1 MRKTTIIAII
11 LTLITVLFFVIK
23 KGVDIKT
30 AHLDKTEHLKE
41 ETSKNIPLFEFT
53 TLEGGIFSKYN
64 LIKNKATIIVY
75 FDPDCSLCEK
85 SGTLFSK
92 FESLHK
98 NANVL
103 FVSPSSIEKIKN
115 YQEQFNLKNITNI
128 TFLQCKED
136 DFYTVF
142 KESGT
147 PTYLIYSKNQKLVKI
162 INDDV
167 PVKIILRYMKAAQ
180 IEA

>member
-1 MRKTTIIAII
+1 MKKTIIIAII
-11 LTLITVLFFVIK
+11 LGLLTVLFFVIK
-23 KGVDIKT
+23 KGLDIKT
-30 AHLDKTEHLKE
+30 EHKDKIEDLKKN
-41 ETSKNIPLFEFT
+41 TSKNIPLFEFT

-75 FDPDCSLCEK
+75 FDPECNLCEK
-85 SGTLFSK
+85 SGEMFSK
-92 FESLHK
+92 FQAIHK

-103 FVSPSSIEKIKN
+103 FVSPSSIEKIKK

-128 TFLQCKED
+128 TFLQCKKD

-147 PTYLIYSKNQKLVKI
+147 PTYLIYSKNQKLIKI

-167 PVKIILRYMKAAQ
+167 PVKIILRYIKAAQ